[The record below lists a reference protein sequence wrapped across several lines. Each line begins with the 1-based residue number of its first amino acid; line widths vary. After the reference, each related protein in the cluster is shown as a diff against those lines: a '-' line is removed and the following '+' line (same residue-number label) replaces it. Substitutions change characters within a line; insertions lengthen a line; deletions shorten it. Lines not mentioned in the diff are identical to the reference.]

1 MENTSLS
8 PPPVEAHARQKPSGT
23 KRNKISRACDE
34 CRKRKVKCDGAQP
47 CYRCRKSD
55 TTCIFVKSAPRRG
68 PPKQYVELL
77 ETRLR
82 MVEKALTFLERSND
96 EQRIIVDDADD
107 GTKADWDQPRYDSV
121 PTDMYT
127 DMPGPMCIGDIG
139 QALYVDEPYTQD
151 YQLLERTLPHL
162 SDTPMLASFTAIPR
176 ELIDTYFEVVHP
188 HFPLLHKSSFYARW
202 NDGNATP
209 SLILLNA
216 MCAVAAVWHRP
227 PLTTPGAPGIQF
239 YQRAFYL
246 IDDYADT
253 PRISTIQALLLL
265 IKYQEYH
272 RRPGFFCRP
281 SLYMQMVVQM
291 WNDLAPMYPPKYTTD
306 IIDLEVGKRTFWMA
320 YIYDVMMSVE
330 QGREP
335 GFVDVEFTTEDP
347 SINTEEDPVEQSLI
361 DHHRWMFQLAKILGS
376 TLKFVRLMASK
387 RKPSVQRTKRQIV
400 EESARF
406 LTCRVNLE
414 NFLQSLPA
422 SLVYMPSN
430 YEPTYP
436 SAKATLSS
444 SFTAFLHM
452 TYHLAVIL
460 LHRTYIMYPLIPLQE
475 IDASYPH
482 REICAASASHI
493 TNIVSEFVSHID
505 SQQFMQCIRGAQHTI
520 HCLTTAITVHSSLM
534 SSPDNDQMAQISKE
548 QYELTLSLL
557 QDIAMESP
565 SLEFQT
571 RFKDAELTLMYG
583 QMAVNPSDTISS
595 PSIQERQ
602 TTTSSATAPAIPA
615 PTSTQSTGR
624 QTRAQQRRRNSGPSM
639 TMRQNSGLQRVGSNI
654 PITMTRT
661 DRRMSAIS
669 PQPSHAPA
677 PAPYSMLMQSSVA
690 LMGNDAASR
699 FAAMFQQQN
708 VPQWRGYP
716 SSPQQMSG
724 GQQSG
729 SVMDPTVHG
738 GSRFLNHLPPHF
750 QRPPAMYEDSA
761 AMKAAMMNSPVPM
774 RTQSATYRM
783 GSGGRAATWSQGT
796 APNMYQYQQ
805 QSRPTSQL
813 QNSVAAS
820 DPLMMF
826 GSYSHQLLPTDRSAT
841 ASSINRSSSNL
852 SLSGNNPS
860 GVGPTPMRTT
870 SSSRASPYSTQR
882 RPATIGHHRRHT
894 ISDSSKQISIE
905 GLSDDKNSVSRRR
918 ARANTRSQL
927 LPMTYSP
934 LTEGMAQTASTDSGK
949 RSAVAAASGSSS
961 SPSSFS
967 PASDTPSG
975 MMEDSDMALDT
986 HPVSDDHTEPKNDE
1000 SMMRYLMDEWE
1011 PQTPD
1016 NN

>member
-8 PPPVEAHARQKPSGT
+8 PAPVEAQARQKPSGT
-23 KRNKISRACDE
+23 KRIKISRACDE

-47 CYRCRKSD
+47 CYRCRKSE
-55 TTCIFVKSAPRRG
+55 TPCIFVKSAPRRG

-82 MVEKALTFLERSND
+82 MVEKALTFLEKSND
-96 EQRIIVDDADD
+96 EHRAMGDDDE
-107 GTKADWDQPRYDSV
+107 ADWDQPKYDSV
-121 PTDMYT
+121 PTDIYT
-127 DMPGPMCIGDIG
+127 DISGPMCIGDIG
-139 QALYVDEPYTQD
+139 QAMYVDESNTQD
-151 YQLLERTLPHL
+151 HQLLERTLPHL
-162 SDTPMLASFTAIPR
+162 SDTPMLSSFAVIPP
-176 ELIDTYFEVVHP
+176 ELIDTYFDAVHP
-188 HFPLLHKSSFYARW
+188 HFPLLHKSSFYARL
-202 NDGNATP
+202 NDRNATH

-216 MCAVAAVWHRP
+216 MCAVAAIWHRP
-227 PLTTPGAPGIQF
+227 PLATPGAPGIQF

-291 WNDLAPMYPPKYTTD
+291 WNDLGPIYPPKYTTD
-306 IIDLEVGKRTFWMA
+306 VIELEVGKRTFWMA
-320 YIYDVMMSVE
+320 YVYDMMMSVE

-335 GFVDVEFTTEDP
+335 GFMDIDFTPEDP
-347 SINTEEDPVEQSLI
+347 PINTEEDAVEQTII

-376 TLKFVRLMASK
+376 TLKFVRLMAGR
-387 RKPSVQRTKRQIV
+387 RKPSVQRSKRQIL
-400 EESARF
+400 EENTRF
-406 LTCRVNLE
+406 LTCRVNLD
-414 NFLQSLPA
+414 NFLQSLPS

-430 YEPTYP
+430 CEPSYP
-436 SAKATLSS
+436 SAKATFSS
-444 SFTAFLHM
+444 PFAAFLHM

-460 LHRTYIMYPLIPLQE
+460 LHRPYTMYPLIQLE
-475 IDASYPH
+475 ELDASYPH

-493 TNIVSEFVSHID
+493 THIVSDFVNQAD
-505 SQQFMQCIRGAQHTI
+505 TQQFMRCIRGAQHTI

-534 SSPDNDQMAQISKE
+534 NTSVSDQMAQVSKE

-557 QDIAMESP
+557 RDIAMESP

-571 RFKDAELTLMYG
+571 RFKDAELTFLYG
-583 QMAVNPSDTISS
+583 QMAVNPSDTTGS
-595 PSIQERQ
+595 PGVQERQ
-602 TTTSSATAPAIPA
+602 VTPAASIPA

-624 QTRAQQRRRNSGPSM
+624 QTRAQQQQRRNSGPTM
-639 TMRQNSGLQRVGSNI
+639 TMRQNSGGLPRMGSNI
-654 PITMTRT
+654 PMSVAGT

-669 PQPSHAPA
+669 PQPSHT

-699 FAAMFQQQN
+699 FAAMFQQP
-708 VPQWRGYP
+708 PQWRGYP
-716 SSPQQMSG
+716 ASPQQMSG
-724 GQQSG
+724 GQSG
-729 SVMDPTVHG
+729 GVMDPTVH
-738 GSRFLNHLPPHF
+738 SRFLNHLPPHF
-750 QRPPAMYEDSA
+750 QRPYDDSSA
-761 AMKAAMMNSPVPM
+761 AAMQAAMMNSPVPM

-783 GSGGRAATWSQGT
+783 GSGGSGRASTWSQGT
-796 APNMYQYQQ
+796 APMYAYPQQQ

-820 DPLMMF
+820 DPLMMY
-826 GSYSHQLLPTDRSAT
+826 GSYSHQLLPNDGGSV
-841 ASSINRSSSNL
+841 NRSSS
-852 SLSGNNPS
+852 SNP
-860 GVGPTPMRTT
+860 GGPTPSRTT
-870 SSSRASPYSTQR
+870 SSSRATPYSTQR

-894 ISDSSKQISIE
+894 ISDSSKQMTIE
-905 GLSDDKNSVSRRR
+905 GLSDDKLSLSRRR

-934 LTEGMAQTASTDSGK
+934 LTDGTAQTASTE
-949 RSAVAAASGSSS
+949 SAKLSAAAATAASGSSS
-961 SPSSFS
+961 PS
-967 PASDTPSG
+967 A
-975 MMEDSDMALDT
+975 MVEDSDMALDT
-986 HPVSDDHTEPKNDE
+986 LGDDHAEPKNEE
-1000 SMMRYLMDEWE
+1000 SMMRYLMDEWV

-1016 NN
+1016 N